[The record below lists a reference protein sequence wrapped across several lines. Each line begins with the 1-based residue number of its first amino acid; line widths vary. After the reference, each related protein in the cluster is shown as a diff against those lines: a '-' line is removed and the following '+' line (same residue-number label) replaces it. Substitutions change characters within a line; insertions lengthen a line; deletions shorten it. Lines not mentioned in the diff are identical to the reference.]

1 MIRFHI
7 PLQPRNLPEQMVLG
21 DAVMLTGSCF
31 TEHMA
36 ARFRQYRFRVLDNP
50 NGILFNPVSIARSLD
65 RAMEELPYETS
76 DLFEHDGLWAHWDF
90 HSRWSDPSA
99 DIACRQMNESVREAG
114 QFLTTADWLMIT
126 LGTAW
131 VFERP
136 DRGIVANCH
145 KMPAA
150 GFSRRLLRSE
160 EIVGVLQPVLQKLRS
175 AHPKLRVILTVSPV
189 RHLRDGFVE
198 NNRSKASLIT
208 AVHDL
213 LEVVPG
219 TQYFPAYELIIDDL
233 RDHRFYAED
242 LVHPN
247 YQATAYVWEKF
258 AEAAIS
264 GSSREAMKEID
275 KLQAALQHRPLHP
288 HSEAHAAF
296 RQKHLELANSIA
308 QRFPALDFTHEIEY
322 FGRRG

>member
-7 PLQPRNLPEQMVLG
+7 PLQPRNLPVQLDIG
-21 DAVMLTGSCF
+21 DAILLTGSCF

-36 ARFRQYRFRVLDNP
+36 VRFRQYKFKVLENP
-50 NGILFNPVSIARSLD
+50 NGILFNPVSIAQALNT
-65 RAMEELPYETS
+65 AMDGKSIEPTH
-76 DLFEHDGLWAHWDF
+76 LFEHDGLWAHWDY
-90 HSRWSDPSA
+90 HSRFSDPSP
-99 DIACRQMNESVREAG
+99 DVACRQMNQSLQETKS
-114 QFLTTADWLMIT
+114 FLASANWLLIT

-136 DRGIVANCH
+136 DKGIVANCH
-145 KMPAA
+145 KMPAS
-150 GFSRRLLRSE
+150 GFTRRLLRSE
-160 EIVGVLQPVLQKLRS
+160 EIVDVMTPVLQRIKS
-175 AHPKLRVILTVSPV
+175 VNPDLRVILTASPV

-198 NNRSKASLIT
+198 NNQSKASMIT

-213 LEVVPG
+213 IERLPDIY
-219 TQYFPAYELIIDDL
+219 YFPAYELIIDDL

-258 AEAAIS
+258 AEAAIT

-275 KLQAALQHRPLHP
+275 KLQAAMQHRPLHP
-288 HSEAHAAF
+288 DSDAHATF
-296 RQKHLELANSIA
+296 RQKHLDMASSLAM
-308 QRFPALDFTHEIEY
+308 RFPRLDFSAEIKY
-322 FGRRG
+322 FS